1 MKQEY
6 GIKSLFEDDFLKRDL
21 GNSFLSSPDIA
32 ITELVANAWD
42 AGATEV
48 RIIIPSTY
56 DDFLSIDDNGIG
68 MDINDFQN
76 HWMKIRYNRL
86 KEQGKDV
93 VFPSSIDS
101 SARKRKAYGKN
112 GIGRHGLLCFND
124 NYLLVSKKE
133 HSEKI
138 SYELTTSNQEN
149 PFYALPFNSE
159 KAFIHGT
166 SLSVKVKRNL
176 PKVDEIRQIIS
187 SRFLYDPQFSIYI
200 NSEKLELSQ
209 LSGYL
214 DTKEKDILL
223 DDKNVHLKV
232 HFVDTKQYKKSVFNG
247 IAIWNSGRLVGSPS
261 WVLGNKMIMDARH
274 AQAKRF
280 SFIVEANDLDDY
292 IKEDWTGFKKL
303 PLIDIFYDEIFKIVI
318 YFLREY
324 NLKHISDIKQQVTD
338 DLKDD
343 LKKSSLLVKYQVDE
357 MITQTVTDNPQV
369 SQNSILVAARAV
381 INLGKASKGEEL
393 LAKLAQMS
401 SEEIDSLNRLLSKW
415 TVRDALTVLDEI
427 DKRLTVIEAV
437 RKLCDDKNT
446 DELHVL
452 HPLITEA
459 RWLFGPEYDTVEY
472 QSNRQLQTVMST
484 MFKDKWDKR
493 ESTNFKKRPDL
504 VIVGDSTL
512 SLTGVELYDADMKM
526 PKVKRLLLIELKRGG
541 FEITR
546 DERNQVGGYAEDLI
560 SNFKDTELQ
569 ICAFVVGSKIAD
581 NITRQANF
589 GDNDRIHLYVTT
601 FSQLIDAAEHRL
613 FGLRRKLACMY
624 DDILGMDLY
633 KQVQLNFK

>member
-1 MKQEY
+1 MKQSY

-21 GNSFLSSPDIA
+21 GNSFLSRPDIA
-32 ITELVANAWD
+32 LTELVANAWD

-48 RIIIPSTY
+48 RIVIPTKY
-56 DDFLSIDDNGIG
+56 DENLSIEDNGIG

-86 KEQGKDV
+86 KEQGKNV
-93 VFPSSIDS
+93 VFPADIDS
-101 SARKRKAYGKN
+101 SSHKRMAYGKN
-112 GIGRHGLLCFND
+112 GVGRHGLLCFND

-133 HSEKI
+133 HSDII
-138 SYELTTSNQEN
+138 SYRLTTRTQEY
-149 PFYALPFNSE
+149 PFYAKPVETYKSFS
-159 KAFIHGT
+159 HGT
-166 SLSVKVKRNL
+166 FLSVKVECNL
-176 PKVDEIRQIIS
+176 PKIDEIRQIIS
-187 SRFLYDPQFSIYI
+187 SRFMYDPQFSVYI

-214 DTKEKDILL
+214 DTEEKDILL

-232 HFVDTKQYKKSVFNG
+232 HFVDIKKYKNSVFNG
-247 IAIWNSGRLVGSPS
+247 IAIWNSGRLVGCPS
-261 WVLGNKMIMDARH
+261 WTLGNKMIMDARH
-274 AQAKRF
+274 AQARRF

-292 IKEDWTGFKKL
+292 IREDWTGFKKL
-303 PLIDIFYDEIFKIVI
+303 PIIDIFYDEISKMVLS
-318 YFLREY
+318 FLKDY

-338 DLKDD
+338 ELKEDLQ
-343 LKKSSLLVKYQVDE
+343 KSSLLVKYQVDE

-369 SQNSILVAARAV
+369 SQDSILVAAQAV

-427 DKRLTVIEAV
+427 DKRLIVIEAI

-512 SLTGVELYDADMKM
+512 SLTGVELYDVDMEM
-526 PKVKRLLLIELKRGG
+526 PKIKRLLLIELKRGG

-546 DERNQVGGYAEDLI
+546 DERNQVEGYAEDLI
-560 SNFKDTELQ
+560 SNFKDSELQ

-581 NITRQANF
+581 NVSRQANF

-613 FGLRRKLACMY
+613 FGLRRKLAGMY
-624 DDILGMDLY
+624 DDIPGIDLY
-633 KQVQLNFK
+633 EQVKLNFK